1 MTTRRLTPFDKILS
15 ELEHALR
22 TSTGGGVRAAARQ
35 SPAAVLPKDELLSNS
50 EREETARL
58 MRVNHAGEIAAQ
70 ALYQGQAFMARNAA
84 VRDAMAKSSDEE
96 VDHLAWC
103 EQRILELGGSV
114 SKLDPLW
121 YAGSFAIGAL
131 AGLMGDKESL
141 GFVGETE
148 RQVVQHLEGHLKKM
162 PQGDTRSRAILE
174 QMRDDEA
181 RHGAAAERA
190 GGEPMP
196 LPVRAA
202 MRFMSKVMTSTAY
215 WI

>member
-1 MTTRRLTPFDKILS
+1 MTTRRLTPFDRVLS

-22 TSTGGGVRAAARQ
+22 TSTGGGVRAAARK
-35 SPAAVLPKDELLSNS
+35 SPSASLPKDESLGDAQ
-50 EREETARL
+50 REEAARL

-70 ALYQGQAFMARNAA
+70 ALYQGQAFMARDPK

-103 EQRILELGGSV
+103 EQRIQELGGSV

-121 YAGSFAIGAL
+121 YAGSFALGAL
-131 AGLMGDKESL
+131 AGLAGDAQSL

-148 RQVVQHLEGHLKKM
+148 RQVVEHLEQHLQKLPEA
-162 PQGDTRSRAILE
+162 DARSRAILT

-190 GGEPMP
+190 GGAPMP
-196 LPVRAA
+196 APVRDM
-202 MRFMSKVMTSTAY
+202 MRLMSRVMTTTAY

>member
-1 MTTRRLTPFDKILS
+1 MTDRHLTPFDRILS
-15 ELEHALR
+15 EFEHALR
-22 TSTGGGVRAAARQ
+22 TSVGGGVRAAARP
-35 SPAAVLPKDELLSNS
+35 SPAAKLAPGEPLDDVQRQEA
-50 EREETARL
+50 ARL

-70 ALYQGQAFMARNAA
+70 ALYQGQAFMARDPK
-84 VRDAMAKSSDEE
+84 VREAMAKSSDEE

-103 EQRILELGGSV
+103 EHRIQELGGSV

-121 YAGSFAIGAL
+121 YAGSFALGAL
-131 AGLMGDKESL
+131 AGLAGDSVSL

-148 RQVVQHLEGHLKKM
+148 RQVVEHLEGHLEKL
-162 PQGDTRSRAILE
+162 PEADSRSRAVLT

-196 LPVRAA
+196 APVRAA
-202 MRFMSKVMTSTAY
+202 MRLMSKVMTETAY

>member
-1 MTTRRLTPFDKILS
+1 MTTRRLTPFDHVLS

-22 TSTGGGVRAAARQ
+22 TSTGGGVRAAARK
-35 SPAAVLPKDELLSNS
+35 SPAAALPKDESLSDA
-50 EREETARL
+50 EREEAARL

-70 ALYQGQAFMARNAA
+70 ALYQGQAFMARDPQ
-84 VRDAMAKSSDEE
+84 VRDAMAKSSEEE

-103 EQRILELGGSV
+103 EQRIRELDGSV

-121 YAGSFAIGAL
+121 YAGSFALGAL
-131 AGLMGDKESL
+131 AGLAGDKLSL

-148 RQVVQHLEGHLKKM
+148 RQVVQHLEGHLAKL
-162 PQGDTRSRAILE
+162 PESDARSRAILS

-190 GGEPMP
+190 GGEAMPM
-196 LPVRAA
+196 PVRAA
-202 MRFMSKVMTSTAY
+202 MKLMSKVMTTTAY
-215 WI
+215 WL

>member
-1 MTTRRLTPFDKILS
+1 M
-15 ELEHALR
+15 
-22 TSTGGGVRAAARQ
+22 RAAARK
-35 SPAAVLPKDELLSNS
+35 SPAAALPKDESLDDAQRQ
-50 EREETARL
+50 EAARL

-70 ALYQGQAFMARNAA
+70 ALYQGQAFMARDPK
-84 VRDAMAKSSDEE
+84 VQDAMAKSSDEE

-103 EQRILELGGSV
+103 EQRIQELGGSV

-131 AGLMGDKESL
+131 AGLAGDAQSL

-148 RQVVQHLEGHLKKM
+148 RQVVEHLEQHLQKLPES
-162 PQGDTRSRAILE
+162 DARSRAILA

-190 GGEPMP
+190 GGAPMP
-196 LPVRAA
+196 APVRGV
-202 MRFMSKVMTSTAY
+202 MRLMSKVMTTTAY
-215 WI
+215 WL

>member
-1 MTTRRLTPFDKILS
+1 MTTRRLTPFDRVLS

-22 TSTGGGVRAAARQ
+22 TSTGGGVRAAARK
-35 SPAAVLPKDELLSNS
+35 SPATALPKDDPLSQA
-50 EREETARL
+50 ERDEAARL

-70 ALYQGQAFMARNAA
+70 ALYQGQAFMARDPQ
-84 VRDAMAKSSDEE
+84 VREAMAKSSDEE

-103 EQRILELGGSV
+103 EQRIQELDGSV

-131 AGLMGDKESL
+131 AGLAGDAQSL

-148 RQVVQHLEGHLKKM
+148 RQVVEHLEQHLQKLPES
-162 PQGDTRSRAILE
+162 DARSRAILA

-190 GGEPMP
+190 GGAPMP
-196 LPVRAA
+196 APVRGV
-202 MRFMSKVMTSTAY
+202 MRLMSKVMTTTAY
-215 WI
+215 WL

>member
-1 MTTRRLTPFDKILS
+1 MTSRHLTPFDRMLV
-15 ELEHALR
+15 EFEHALR
-22 TSTGGGVRAAARQ
+22 TSVGGGVRAAARK
-35 SPAAVLPKDELLSNS
+35 SPAATLAKDEALDDAQRQ
-50 EREETARL
+50 EAARL

-70 ALYQGQAFMARNAA
+70 ALYQGQAFMARNPA
-84 VRDAMAKSSDEE
+84 VANAMAQSSEEE

-103 EQRILELGGSV
+103 EQRIQELGGSV

-131 AGLMGDKESL
+131 AGLVGDKESL

-148 RQVVQHLEGHLKKM
+148 RQVVQHLEGHLKKL
-162 PQGDTRSRAILE
+162 PPADARSRAILE

-196 LPVRAA
+196 APVRAA
-202 MRFMSKVMTSTAY
+202 MRLMSKVMTTTAY
-215 WI
+215 WV

>member
-1 MTTRRLTPFDKILS
+1 MTARRLTTFDRVLS

-22 TSTGGGVRAAARQ
+22 TSTGGGVRAAARPN
-35 SPAAVLPKDELLSNS
+35 PAAKLAQAEALDEAQRQ
-50 EREETARL
+50 EAARL

-70 ALYQGQAFMARNAA
+70 ALYQGQAFMARDPK
-84 VRDAMAKSSDEE
+84 VQEAMAKSSEEE

-103 EQRILELGGSV
+103 EHRIQELGGSV

-131 AGLMGDKESL
+131 AGVVGDAQSL

-148 RQVVQHLEGHLKKM
+148 RQVVEHLEKHLQKL
-162 PQGDTRSRAILE
+162 PESDVRSRAILT

-190 GGEPMP
+190 GGAAMP
-196 LPVRAA
+196 APVRGV
-202 MRFMSKVMTSTAY
+202 MRIMSKVMTGTAY

>member
-1 MTTRRLTPFDKILS
+1 MTARRLTPFDRVLS

-22 TSTGGGVRAAARQ
+22 TSTGGGVRAAARP
-35 SPAAVLPKDELLSNS
+35 SPAAKLSPS
-50 EREETARL
+50 ESLDDAQRQEAARL

-70 ALYQGQAFMARNAA
+70 ALYQGQAFMARDPK
-84 VRDAMAKSSDEE
+84 VREAMAKSSDEE

-103 EQRILELGGSV
+103 EQRLKELDGSV

-121 YAGSFAIGAL
+121 YAGSFALGAL
-131 AGLMGDKESL
+131 AGLAGDAVSL

-148 RQVVQHLEGHLKKM
+148 RQVVEHLQGHLEKL
-162 PQGDTRSRAILE
+162 PTTDARSRAILT

-190 GGEPMP
+190 GGEAMP
-196 LPVRAA
+196 ASVRAA
-202 MRFMSKVMTSTAY
+202 MRLMSKVMTTTAY
-215 WI
+215 WV

>member
-1 MTTRRLTPFDKILS
+1 MTARHLTPFDKILS

-22 TSTGGGVRAAARQ
+22 TSVGGGVRAAARK
-35 SPAAVLPKDELLSNS
+35 SPAATLPKDEALDDAQRQ
-50 EREETARL
+50 EAARL

-70 ALYQGQAFMARNAA
+70 ALYQGQAFMARNPA
-84 VRDAMAKSSDEE
+84 VADAMAQSSEEE

-103 EQRILELGGSV
+103 EQRIQELGGSV

-131 AGLMGDKESL
+131 AGLVGDKESL

-148 RQVVQHLEGHLKKM
+148 RQVVEHLEGHLKRL
-162 PQGDTRSRAILE
+162 PESDARSRAILE

-196 LPVRAA
+196 APVRAA
-202 MRFMSKVMTSTAY
+202 MRLMSKVMTTTAY
-215 WI
+215 WV

>member
-1 MTTRRLTPFDKILS
+1 MVTRNLTPFDRVLA

-22 TSTGGGVRAAARQ
+22 TSVGGGVRAAARK
-35 SPAAVLPKDELLSNS
+35 SPAAALPKDEALD
-50 EREETARL
+50 ETQRQEAARL

-70 ALYQGQAFMARNAA
+70 ALYQGQAFMARDPQ
-84 VRDAMAKSSDEE
+84 VREAMAKSSDEE

-103 EQRILELGGSV
+103 EQRIQELGGQV

-121 YAGSFAIGAL
+121 YAGSFALGAA
-131 AGLMGDKESL
+131 AGLLGDKESL

-148 RQVVQHLEGHLKKM
+148 RQVVEHLDQHLQRLPEG
-162 PQGDTRSRAILE
+162 DARSRAILT

-190 GGEPMP
+190 GGAPMP
-196 LPVRAA
+196 APVRAA
-202 MRFMSKVMTSTAY
+202 MRLMSKVMTETAY

>member
-1 MTTRRLTPFDKILS
+1 MTTRRLTPFDRVLS

-22 TSTGGGVRAAARQ
+22 TSTGGGVRAAARP
-35 SPAAVLPKDELLSNS
+35 SPAATLPKDEALD
-50 EREETARL
+50 EATRAEAARL

-70 ALYQGQAFMARNAA
+70 ALYQGQAFMARDPQ
-84 VRDAMAKSSDEE
+84 VREAMAKSSDEE
-96 VDHLAWC
+96 TDHLAWC
-103 EQRILELGGSV
+103 EQRLQELDGSV

-131 AGLMGDKESL
+131 AGLAGDALSL

-148 RQVVQHLEGHLKKM
+148 RQVVEHLQGHLEKL
-162 PQGDTRSRAILE
+162 PEADARSRAILE
-174 QMRDDEA
+174 QMKSDEA

-196 LPVRAA
+196 APVRGI
-202 MRFMSKVMTSTAY
+202 MRIMSKVMTTTAY

>member
-1 MTTRRLTPFDKILS
+1 MTTRRLTPFDRVLS

-22 TSTGGGVRAAARQ
+22 TSTGGGVRAAARPN
-35 SPAAVLPKDELLSNS
+35 PAAALSKNES
-50 EREETARL
+50 LDDAAREEAARL

-70 ALYQGQAFMARNAA
+70 ALYQGQAFMARDPK

-96 VDHLAWC
+96 TDHLAWC
-103 EQRILELGGSV
+103 EQRLKELDGSV

-121 YAGSFAIGAL
+121 YVGSFAIGAL
-131 AGLMGDKESL
+131 AGLAGDAMSL

-148 RQVVQHLEGHLKKM
+148 RQVVEHLQGHLQKL
-162 PQGDTRSRAILE
+162 PEADTRSRAILT

-190 GGEPMP
+190 GGAPMP
-196 LPVRAA
+196 LAVRGI
-202 MRFMSKVMTSTAY
+202 MRIMSKVMTGMAY

>member
-1 MTTRRLTPFDKILS
+1 MTTRHLTPFDRVLS

-22 TSTGGGVRAAARQ
+22 TSTGGGVRAAARPN
-35 SPAAVLPKDELLSNS
+35 PAAKLAQDAALDDAQRQEA
-50 EREETARL
+50 ARL

-70 ALYQGQAFMARNAA
+70 ALYQGQAFMARDPQ
-84 VRDAMAKSSDEE
+84 VREAMARSSEEE

-103 EQRILELGGSV
+103 EQRLKELDGSV

-121 YAGSFAIGAL
+121 YAGSFALGAL
-131 AGLMGDKESL
+131 AGLAGDAVSL

-148 RQVVQHLEGHLKKM
+148 RQVVEHLQGHLKKL
-162 PQGDTRSRAILE
+162 PEADARSRAILE
-174 QMRDDEA
+174 QMKADEA

-190 GGEPMP
+190 GGAPMP
-196 LPVRAA
+196 LPVRTA
-202 MRFMSKVMTSTAY
+202 MRLMSKVMTTTAY